1 MHPTQR
7 KLMKRIILFLSLL
20 FPITCPAIAGQD
32 IDLVA
37 NVKNS
42 TCKSGISNQGNI
54 DLGVVG
60 VGYFSDNVTPESYQ
74 PGGKE
79 FTVTVSD
86 CALQGTGDVLNQ
98 LHIDFRALSGVMA
111 AGSRQIFANEVA
123 TGAKNVGV
131 VLFSIQ
137 DPTNIFN
144 VIREVAIK
152 WSAAPDMT
160 PQTVLY
166 RRPVAQF
173 SNFQPKIVSSW
184 LILALFQANFLISGR
199 SRLCPY
205 QLVNSN
211 QVRQGE

>member
-1 MHPTQR
+1 MHPTQH

-60 VGYFSDNVTPESYQ
+60 VGYFSGNVTPESYQ

-111 AGSRQIFANEVA
+111 AGSRQIFANEVT

-137 DPTNIFN
+137 DPANIFN
-144 VIREVAIK
+144 VLS
-152 WSAAPDMT
+152 SAGNSRSIYPVMT
-160 PQTVLY
+160 SAL
-166 RRPVAQF
+166 
-173 SNFQPKIVSSW
+173 NNSSW
-184 LILALFQANFLISGR
+184 KFYARMQKIDPALDVISGQVM
-199 SRLCPY
+199 SHI
-205 QLVNSN
+205 LVD
-211 QVRQGE
+211 VHYE

>member
-60 VGYFSDNVTPESYQ
+60 VGYFSGNVTPESYQ

-137 DPTNIFN
+137 DPANIFN
-144 VIREVAIK
+144 VIS
-152 WSAAPDMT
+152 SAGNSRSVYPVMT
-160 PQTVLY
+160 SAL
-166 RRPVAQF
+166 
-173 SNFQPKIVSSW
+173 NNSSW
-184 LILALFQANFLISGR
+184 KIYARMQKIDPALDVISGQVI
-199 SRLCPY
+199 SHI
-205 QLVNSN
+205 LVD
-211 QVRQGE
+211 VYYE

>member
-20 FPITCPAIAGQD
+20 FCIACPAIAGQD

-60 VGYFSDNVTPESYQ
+60 VGYFSGNVTPESYQ

-79 FTVTVSD
+79 FTITVSD

-98 LHIDFRALSGVMA
+98 
-111 AGSRQIFANEVA
+111 IFANEISS
-123 TGAKNVGV
+123 GASNVGV
-131 VLFSIQ
+131 VIFSTQ
-137 DPTNIFN
+137 DSANTFN
-144 VIREVAIK
+144 VLNASGGSRSVYPVM
-152 WSAAPDMT
+152 SDDM
-160 PQTVLY
+160 
-166 RRPVAQF
+166 
-173 SNFQPKIVSSW
+173 NGSSW
-184 LILALFQANFLISGR
+184 KFSTRMQKIDPALSVTSG
-199 SRLCPY
+199 
-205 QLVNSN
+205 QLMSHVL
-211 QVRQGE
+211 VDIYYE

>member
-7 KLMKRIILFLSLL
+7 KLMKRIILFLSLQ
-20 FPITCPAIAGQD
+20 FPITYPAIAGQD

-86 CALQGTGDVLNQ
+86 SALQELAMCLISYILILEPLAV
-98 LHIDFRALSGVMA
+98 
-111 AGSRQIFANEVA
+111 
-123 TGAKNVGV
+123 
-131 VLFSIQ
+131 
-137 DPTNIFN
+137 
-144 VIREVAIK
+144 
-152 WSAAPDMT
+152 
-160 PQTVLY
+160 
-166 RRPVAQF
+166 
-173 SNFQPKIVSSW
+173 SW
-184 LILALFQANFLISGR
+184 LQVQGKYLPMKSQPGLKMSVSFSFPFRTRPIYSMLLVQQEILVPCIQ
-199 SRLCPY
+199 
-205 QLVNSN
+205 
-211 QVRQGE
+211 

>member
-1 MHPTQR
+1 
-7 KLMKRIILFLSLL
+7 MKRIILFLSLL

-111 AGSRQIFANEVA
+111 TGSRQIFANEDNA
-123 TGAKNVGV
+123 GAKNVGV
-131 VLFSIQ
+131 VIFSIQ
-137 DPTNIFN
+137 DPANTFN
-144 VIREVAIK
+144 VLGATGNSRSVYPVMS
-152 WSAAPDMT
+152 SA
-160 PQTVLY
+160 L
-166 RRPVAQF
+166 
-173 SNFQPKIVSSW
+173 NNSSW
-184 LILALFQANFLISGR
+184 KFSTRMQKIDPALNVTSGPLISHV
-199 SRLCPY
+199 
-205 QLVNSN
+205 LVDIYY
-211 QVRQGE
+211 E

>member
-20 FPITCPAIAGQD
+20 FCIACPAIAGQD

-42 TCKSGISNQGNI
+42 TCKSGISNRGNI

-60 VGYFSDNVTPESYQ
+60 VGYFSGNVTPESYQ

-79 FTVTVSD
+79 FTITVSD

-111 AGSRQIFANEVA
+111 AGSRQIFANEISS
-123 TGAKNVGV
+123 GASNVGV
-131 VLFSIQ
+131 VIFSTQ
-137 DPTNIFN
+137 DSANTFN
-144 VIREVAIK
+144 VLNASGGSRSVYPVMSDDMNGSSRNLAPECKNRSCIECYI
-152 WSAAPDMT
+152 WSTYEPC
-160 PQTVLY
+160 
-166 RRPVAQF
+166 
-173 SNFQPKIVSSW
+173 VSGYLLRITNKNS
-184 LILALFQANFLISGR
+184 ANHNNKETL
-199 SRLCPY
+199 
-205 QLVNSN
+205 
-211 QVRQGE
+211 E

>member
-7 KLMKRIILFLSLL
+7 KLMNRIILFLSLL

-42 TCKSGISNQGNI
+42 TCNSGISNQGNI

-60 VGYFSDNVTPESYQ
+60 VGYFSGNVTPESYQ

-86 CALQGTGDVLNQ
+86 CAFQGTGDVLNQ

-111 AGSRQIFANEVA
+111 AGSRQIFANDEA

-131 VLFSIQ
+131 VIFSIQ
-137 DPTNIFN
+137 DSANTFN
-144 VIREVAIK
+144 VLNTAGISRSVY
-152 WSAAPDMT
+152 PVMT
-160 PQTVLY
+160 SVMDNSSWKFYARMQKIDSTLDVTSGQVKSTVLVDIY
-166 RRPVAQF
+166 
-173 SNFQPKIVSSW
+173 
-184 LILALFQANFLISGR
+184 
-199 SRLCPY
+199 Y
-205 QLVNSN
+205 
-211 QVRQGE
+211 E

>member
-20 FPITCPAIAGQD
+20 FCIACPAIAGQD

-60 VGYFSDNVTPESYQ
+60 VGYFSGNVTPESYQ

-79 FTVTVSD
+79 FTITVSD

-111 AGSRQIFANEVA
+111 AGSREGAN
-123 TGAKNVGV
+123 K
-131 VLFSIQ
+131 Q
-137 DPTNIFN
+137 
-144 VIREVAIK
+144 VISSQADSLIK
-152 WSAAPDMT
+152 IS
-160 PQTVLY
+160 
-166 RRPVAQF
+166 R
-173 SNFQPKIVSSW
+173 SW
-184 LILALFQANFLISGR
+184 ADFFPANT
-199 SRLCPY
+199 
-205 QLVNSN
+205 SN
-211 QVRQGE
+211 QPI

>member
-7 KLMKRIILFLSLL
+7 KLMKRIILFLSLQ
-20 FPITCPAIAGQD
+20 FPITYPAIAGQD

-60 VGYFSDNVTPESYQ
+60 VGYFSDN
-74 PGGKE
+74 
-79 FTVTVSD
+79 
-86 CALQGTGDVLNQ
+86 LQGTGDVLNQ

-144 VIREVAIK
+144 VIS
-152 WSAAPDMT
+152 SAGNSRSVYPVMT
-160 PQTVLY
+160 SALH
-166 RRPVAQF
+166 
-173 SNFQPKIVSSW
+173 NSSW
-184 LILALFQANFLISGR
+184 KFYARMQKIDPALDVISGQVM
-199 SRLCPY
+199 SHI
-205 QLVNSN
+205 LVD
-211 QVRQGE
+211 VYYE

>member
-20 FPITCPAIAGQD
+20 FCIACPAIAGQD

-111 AGSRQIFANEVA
+111 AGSRQIFANEV
-123 TGAKNVGV
+123 GV

-144 VIREVAIK
+144 VIS
-152 WSAAPDMT
+152 SAGNSRSVYPVMT
-160 PQTVLY
+160 SALH
-166 RRPVAQF
+166 
-173 SNFQPKIVSSW
+173 NSSW
-184 LILALFQANFLISGR
+184 KFYARMQKIDPALDVISGQVM
-199 SRLCPY
+199 SHI
-205 QLVNSN
+205 LVD
-211 QVRQGE
+211 VHYE

>member
-60 VGYFSDNVTPESYQ
+60 VGYFSGNVTPESYQ

-111 AGSRQIFANEVA
+111 TGSRQIFANEDNA
-123 TGAKNVGV
+123 GAKNVGV
-131 VLFSIQ
+131 VIFSIQ
-137 DPTNIFN
+137 DPANTFN
-144 VIREVAIK
+144 VLGATGNSRSVYPVMS
-152 WSAAPDMT
+152 SA
-160 PQTVLY
+160 L
-166 RRPVAQF
+166 
-173 SNFQPKIVSSW
+173 NNSSW
-184 LILALFQANFLISGR
+184 KFSTRMQKIDPALNVTSGPLISHV
-199 SRLCPY
+199 
-205 QLVNSN
+205 LVDIYY
-211 QVRQGE
+211 E

>member
-7 KLMKRIILFLSLL
+7 KLMKRIILFLSLQ
-20 FPITCPAIAGQD
+20 FPITYPAIAGQD

-60 VGYFSDNVTPESYQ
+60 VGYFSGNVTPESYQ

-111 AGSRQIFANEVA
+111 TGSRQIFANEDNA
-123 TGAKNVGV
+123 GAKNVGV
-131 VLFSIQ
+131 VIFSIQ
-137 DPTNIFN
+137 DPANTFN
-144 VIREVAIK
+144 VLGATGNSRSVYPVMS
-152 WSAAPDMT
+152 SA
-160 PQTVLY
+160 L
-166 RRPVAQF
+166 
-173 SNFQPKIVSSW
+173 NNSSW
-184 LILALFQANFLISGR
+184 KFSTRMQKIDPALNVTSGPLISHV
-199 SRLCPY
+199 
-205 QLVNSN
+205 LVDIYY
-211 QVRQGE
+211 E

>member
-7 KLMKRIILFLSLL
+7 KLMKRIILFLSLQ
-20 FPITCPAIAGQD
+20 FPITYPAIAGQD

-74 PGGKE
+74 LGGKE

-98 LHIDFRALSGVMA
+98 LHIDFRALSV
-111 AGSRQIFANEVA
+111 
-123 TGAKNVGV
+123 
-131 VLFSIQ
+131 
-137 DPTNIFN
+137 
-144 VIREVAIK
+144 
-152 WSAAPDMT
+152 
-160 PQTVLY
+160 
-166 RRPVAQF
+166 
-173 SNFQPKIVSSW
+173 SW
-184 LILALFQANFLISGR
+184 LQVQGKYLPMKSQPGLKMSVSFSFPFRTRPIYSMLLVQQEILVPCIQ
-199 SRLCPY
+199 
-205 QLVNSN
+205 
-211 QVRQGE
+211 

>member
-7 KLMKRIILFLSLL
+7 KLMKRIILFLSLQ
-20 FPITCPAIAGQD
+20 FPITYPAIAGQD

-86 CALQGTGDVLNQ
+86 CALQELAMCLISYILILEPLAV
-98 LHIDFRALSGVMA
+98 
-111 AGSRQIFANEVA
+111 
-123 TGAKNVGV
+123 
-131 VLFSIQ
+131 
-137 DPTNIFN
+137 
-144 VIREVAIK
+144 
-152 WSAAPDMT
+152 
-160 PQTVLY
+160 
-166 RRPVAQF
+166 
-173 SNFQPKIVSSW
+173 SW
-184 LILALFQANFLISGR
+184 LQVQGKYLPMKSQPGLKMSVSFSFPFRTRPIYSML
-199 SRLCPY
+199 
-205 QLVNSN
+205 LV
-211 QVRQGE
+211 QQETLVPCIQ

>member
-20 FPITCPAIAGQD
+20 FCIACPAIAGQD

-60 VGYFSDNVTPESYQ
+60 VGYFSGNVTPESYQ

-79 FTVTVSD
+79 FTITVSD

-111 AGSRQIFANEVA
+111 AGSREGAN
-123 TGAKNVGV
+123 K
-131 VLFSIQ
+131 
-137 DPTNIFN
+137 
-144 VIREVAIK
+144 
-152 WSAAPDMT
+152 
-160 PQTVLY
+160 
-166 RRPVAQF
+166 
-173 SNFQPKIVSSW
+173 
-184 LILALFQANFLISGR
+184 FLI
-199 SRLCPY
+199 
-205 QLVNSN
+205 
-211 QVRQGE
+211 